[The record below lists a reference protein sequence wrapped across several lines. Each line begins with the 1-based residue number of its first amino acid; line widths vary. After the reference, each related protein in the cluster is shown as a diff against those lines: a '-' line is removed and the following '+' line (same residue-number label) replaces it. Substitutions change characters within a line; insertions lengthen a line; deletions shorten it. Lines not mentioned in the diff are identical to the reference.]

1 MINVPFEIDVVQCRE
16 SVDVATLAVASS
28 VRNSVLAGFVG
39 LSWSGSLS
47 PLALTQR
54 GKLISSPLPEGVKS
68 CGSIGLRCDTR
79 SPLQ

>member
-16 SVDVATLAVASS
+16 SVDFATLAVVASS
-28 VRNSVLAGFVG
+28 VRNSVAGFG
-39 LSWSGSLS
+39 LSWPGLS
-47 PLALTQR
+47 ALALTQR

-68 CGSIGLRCDTR
+68 CGSIGLGCDTR

>member
-16 SVDVATLAVASS
+16 SVDFATLAVVASS
-28 VRNSVLAGFVG
+28 VRNSVAGFG
-39 LSWSGSLS
+39 LSWSGLS

>member
-1 MINVPFEIDVVQCRE
+1 MINVPFEIDVVHCRV

-28 VRNSVLAGFVG
+28 VRNSVAGFG
-39 LSWSGSLS
+39 LSWSGLS